1 MVSKNKEMDNRE
13 IEKILASAE
22 QLRLREKEPEPW
34 TDNYSDMN
42 SMEKSMLLDEL
53 FALRKAD
60 KQERDKLLEKLD
72 RMTEQLLN
80 LNESSRMLMKQ
91 NEEMKQ
97 MLSDRD
103 ALIAKLQK
111 ENAALKEQKK
121 LDRKN
126 LYGSKSQ
133 KTSARKRDT
142 SSREEDKDD
151 FDGSSTPENCSASE
165 LNNPSQPAGKE
176 ERPYRKGMSYKRMK
190 ADKSVCHESDLSKLP
205 QDAVVIKTFYKY
217 AYEQVSYILEHQ
229 YQVVRYKTADG
240 KIREEY
246 LPKEKG
252 PERIDVVPGTHAS
265 GDFLAHLAFNHFVLN
280 IPYYREMYRINDH
293 SMSLSRMTLVN
304 WLHKGAT
311 FTTKLVEALKDMA
324 MEKDSIVNC
333 DETWCKVK
341 VRDAYYKKY
350 IWCLVNKEQK
360 SVIYCYEDG
369 SRGRKALKE
378 ILADRKIKALQS
390 DGYNV
395 YMYLDNELVDT
406 EHICC
411 MAHARAKFVYAFEQ
425 SADKDAKYIIDCI
438 GELYGMEEQ
447 YKKGKLSP
455 EQITQC
461 RQSMKTMEIIGRIR
475 SKLDALTAD
484 NHPPRGELM
493 EKAVNYLK
501 NFWKQLFNYLKD
513 GRYSIDNSIAERFI
527 RPLAGERKNSLFF
540 GSSRMANVSAAYHT
554 LISTCRMNG
563 ISALDYLKKFFRE
576 IVNGRRDY
584 ENLLPMTIGI
594 NTNKL

>member
-1 MVSKNKEMDNRE
+1 MDDRE
-13 IEKILASAE
+13 FEKILASAE
-22 QLRLREKEPEPW
+22 QLRLREKETAPW
-34 TDNYSDMN
+34 ADRYSDMN

-60 KQERDKLLEKLD
+60 KEREAKLLEKLD
-72 RMTEQLLN
+72 RMTEQLLA
-80 LNESSRMLMKQ
+80 LNENSQRLLRQ
-91 NEEMKQ
+91 NDELKR
-97 MLSDRD
+97 MLSDRE
-103 ALIAKLQK
+103 ALIEKLRK

-121 LDRKN
+121 LSAKN
-126 LYGSKSQ
+126 RFDGKTQKLSSKNRGS
-133 KTSARKRDT
+133 D
-142 SSREEDKDD
+142 SREADKED
-151 FDGSSTPENCSASE
+151 FDGSSTPNLPSEERGTDIPSSAGSK
-165 LNNPSQPAGKE
+165 Q

-205 QDAVVIKTFYKY
+205 HGARVIKTFYKY
-217 AYEQVSYILEHQ
+217 AYEQVSYILEHR
-229 YQVVRYKTADG
+229 YQVVRYKTPDG
-240 KIREEY
+240 KIMEEY

-252 PERIDVVPGTHAS
+252 PGRIDVVPGTHAS

-280 IPYYREMYRINDH
+280 VPYYREMYRLNDH

-304 WLHKGAT
+304 WLAKGAS
-311 FTTKLVEALKDMA
+311 FTTKLVDALKAAA

-341 VRDAYYKKY
+341 VCDSYYKKY
-350 IWCLVNKEQK
+350 VWCLVNKEQK
-360 SVIYCYEDG
+360 TVIYCYEDG

-378 ILADRKIKALQS
+378 ILGDRKIKALQS

-395 YMYLDNELVDT
+395 YMYLDDELVDT

-425 SADKDAKYIIDCI
+425 SGDKDAKYIIDCM
-438 GELYGMEEQ
+438 GELYGQEEQ
-447 YKKGKLSP
+447 YRQGKLSP
-455 EQITQC
+455 GQITQC
-461 RQSMKTMEIIGRIR
+461 RRSLKTMEIIGRLR
-475 SKLDALTAD
+475 SKLDALTAE

-501 NFWKQLFNYLKD
+501 KFWNRLFNYLND

-563 ISALDYLKKFFRE
+563 IPALDYLKKFFRE

-594 NTNKL
+594 STNNI

>member
-1 MVSKNKEMDNRE
+1 MDNRE
-13 IEKILASAE
+13 YEKILASAE
-22 QLRLREKEPEPW
+22 RLRLREKKPEPW
-34 TDNYSDMN
+34 SDNYSDMN

-60 KQERDKLLEKLD
+60 REERDKLLEKLD
-72 RMTEQLLN
+72 RMTEQLLV
-80 LNESSRMLMKQ
+80 LNENSQRLLKQ
-91 NEEMKQ
+91 NDELKQ

-103 ALIAKLQK
+103 ALIEKLQK

-133 KTSARKRDT
+133 KASARKRET

-151 FDGSSTPENCSASE
+151 FDGRYTPQDCSASDMS
-165 LNNPSQPAGKE
+165 NPEQPEKKE
-176 ERPYRKGMSYKRMK
+176 ERPYRKGMSYRRMK
-190 ADKSVCHESDLSKLP
+190 ADRYVCHESDLSKLP
-205 QDAVVIKTFYKY
+205 HDAVVIKTFYKY
-217 AYEQVSYILEHQ
+217 AYEQVSSILEHR
-229 YQVVRYKTADG
+229 YQVVRYKTGDG

-246 LPKEKG
+246 IPKENG

-265 GDFLAHLAFNHFVLN
+265 GDFLAHLAFNHFLLN

-304 WLHKGAT
+304 WLDKGAA
-311 FTTKLVEALKDMA
+311 FTAKLVEALKAMA
-324 MEKDSIVNC
+324 TEKDSIVNC

-341 VRDAYYKKY
+341 VRDAYKKKY

-360 SVIYCYEDG
+360 TAIYCYEDG

-378 ILADRKIKALQS
+378 ILADRKIKDLQS

-425 SADKDAKYIIDCI
+425 SEDRNAKYMIDCI
-438 GELYGMEEQ
+438 GELYGLDEQ
-447 YKKGKLSP
+447 YKKGKLAP
-455 EQITQC
+455 EQIAQC
-461 RQSMKTMEIIGRIR
+461 RQSLKTMEIIGRLR
-475 SKLDALTAD
+475 SKLDALTAE

-501 NFWKQLFNYLKD
+501 NFWKQIFNYLKD

-540 GSSRMANVSAAYHT
+540 GNSRMANVSAAYHT

-563 ISALDYLKKFFRE
+563 ISALDFLKRFFRE
-576 IVNGRRDY
+576 IVKGRRDY